1 MYKSRLWLTAL
12 LSAGALSAARPS
24 MANVVAFT
32 WDPSQAVPSLTG
44 GPAAFTADSIQ
55 VKNYIRTTN
64 TNDLTALT
72 QTFTGEQFQSI
83 TGFTLGGSPV
93 TVPGLNSAF
102 GLYFHITPAGT
113 FPINSSGVTVGPPD
127 YTMLDVQLVAD
138 VGNDDGALSSSQAGI
153 GFSNP
158 GGTANDVTLATG
170 HLITASLSRD
180 TQGRHAHYLTT
191 FTPSATEA
199 GFFVGPDVPLSWEEF
214 LTTPDAAFKAIPLD
228 ALTVLNI
235 ADGDLGSQG
244 FAQLVPEPASLMLL
258 ASGLAAFA
266 LVRRRR
272 QV

>member
-1 MYKSRLWLTAL
+1 MNRAMTAVAAIGAVLAANSRTPAH
-12 LSAGALSAARPS
+12 
-24 MANVVAFT
+24 ANAVPFT
-32 WDPSQAVPSLTG
+32 WDPSQAVPSLIG

-64 TNDLTALT
+64 TNDLTTLT

-113 FPINSSGVTVGPPD
+113 FPINSSGVTVGPPH

-138 VGNDDGALSSSQAGI
+138 VGNNDGALSSSQAGI

-180 TQGRHAHYLTT
+180 AQGRHAHYLTT

-199 GFFVGPDVPLSWEEF
+199 SFFVGPDVPLSWEEF

-244 FAQLVPEPASLMLL
+244 FAQFVPEPASLLL
-258 ASGLAAFA
+258 LGSGLAAFA